1 MKYTSKNERQV
12 GYTGESDI
20 LLYTLSGIQYADE
33 LVSGVLRDEKV
44 HSNFTKRSG
53 FNIEMRI
60 TREMTKSVSILPMC

>member
-1 MKYTSKNERQV
+1 MKYTSKNETQV

-44 HSNFTKRSG
+44 HSSFTKRSG
-53 FNIEMRI
+53 
-60 TREMTKSVSILPMC
+60 S

>member
-1 MKYTSKNERQV
+1 MKYTSKNETQV

-44 HSNFTKRSG
+44 RNNFTKRLR

>member
-1 MKYTSKNERQV
+1 MKYTSKNETQV

-33 LVSGVLRDEKV
+33 LVSGVLRDETV
-44 HSNFTKRSG
+44 HNNFTKRSR